1 MTRIG
6 SVLLVG
12 CGYVGRRLA
21 RRLTD
26 SAEVHAIVRTR
37 ASAAALEQSVSSVN
51 SIDLDVPCRGLA
63 PASARAQAVVYLAP
77 PPPDGE
83 TDSRI
88 ERFLGLLEHPPEV
101 LVYLSTTG
109 VYGDRGGAEVDES
122 TPIAPAT
129 SRARRRA
136 DAETRVRA
144 WCTRSGTRHV
154 ILRAAGIYGPG
165 RLPLDRLRRG
175 EPIVRPEET
184 GVGTRVHVDDL
195 VSACVAVIDC
205 PAASGIYNV
214 CDGVHLAMADYFA
227 LVARVA
233 GLPAP
238 PLISMAEARQR
249 LSPALLSYLDE
260 SRRVRNDRLLREL
273 GLVLTYPDPEAG
285 IRASLG
291 EAARAAEP

>member
-1 MTRIG
+1 M
-6 SVLLVG
+6 
-12 CGYVGRRLA
+12 
-21 RRLTD
+21 
-26 SAEVHAIVRTR
+26 
-37 ASAAALEQSVSSVN
+37 
-51 SIDLDVPCRGLA
+51 
-63 PASARAQAVVYLAP
+63 
-77 PPPDGE
+77 
-83 TDSRI
+83 
-88 ERFLGLLEHPPEV
+88 
-101 LVYLSTTG
+101 
-109 VYGDRGGAEVDES
+109 
-122 TPIAPAT
+122 
-129 SRARRRA
+129 
-136 DAETRVRA
+136 
-144 WCTRSGTRHV
+144 
-154 ILRAAGIYGPG
+154 ILRVAGIYGPG

-195 VSACVAVIDC
+195 VSTCVAVIDC

-238 PLISMAEARQR
+238 PLISMDEARQR

-273 GLVLTYPDPEAG
+273 GLELTYPDPEAG

-291 EAARAAEP
+291 EAARTAEP